1 MSSLANASRSQEIDS
16 GFIPL
21 IWAQRDP
28 YCAHCQPL
36 IQHWEF
42 PAQTARMWSLD
53 LAGNSS
59 GRAAYLELVV
69 TAEQDSIVQ
78 VHYGDS
84 YISMNVRA
92 TDQPQAY
99 VVRLSVLHSW
109 WRDSMQEIK
118 ISSDQPIVLNSADLR
133 EGD

>member
-1 MSSLANASRSQEIDS
+1 M
-16 GFIPL
+16 
-21 IWAQRDP
+21 
-28 YCAHCQPL
+28 
-36 IQHWEF
+36 
-42 PAQTARMWSLD
+42 
-53 LAGNSS
+53 
-59 GRAAYLELVV
+59 